1 MTVCFSLRWLTLW
14 FVISLSIIFT
24 TGSWYQSWLQL
35 SIRSVTGWC
44 HLLSVS
50 CTADRSRGRKTQGH
64 WLGGDLAPR
73 TIARQAPLS
82 MGFPFPSPGDLPN
95 TGIEPASLALAGG
108 FFTTESPGKPYE
120 CLRWVSCSWTT
131 STEYRRYCGEK
142 RIVWCMF
149 CQLRAQ
155 QGPAVQHME
164 LRDAPAWMGEEFWGG
179 RVHV

>member
-1 MTVCFSLRWLTLW
+1 MSRTCGGWGVVWVPRLEGISVRGLCSTSSVRTFLWVSPDISYSLYCFLCIIKVCCC
-14 FVISLSIIFT
+14 FV
-24 TGSWYQSWLQL
+24 
-35 SIRSVTGWC
+35 
-44 HLLSVS
+44 
-50 CTADRSRGRKTQGH
+50 ARSRPRAFAT
-64 WLGGDLAPR
+64 PR